1 MSKDRRFRLSLTFLA
16 IFAAGIIWVVGSG
29 EATPRRATAWAQD
42 DNSAAG
48 QDFSTNR
55 MKRETL
61 YKYTKLMNDISYRIQ
76 SNYMDTV
83 DTKTMTYAGI
93 RGMLDVLD
101 PFSVLLE
108 RQSYDRLME
117 STEGKYEGLGMQ
129 IDLRE
134 DTVTI
139 VAPIEGTPAERVGLR
154 AGDRIIAIDGK
165 SAIGMSTE
173 DAAKLMRGN
182 AGTSVTLT
190 IKRAGLIEPLDYKV
204 ERAMIELKS
213 VPYYGMADEANHIG
227 YLRLNKF
234 SQSTNDEL
242 HEALTK
248 LEEMGAKSLIF
259 DLRSNGGGLL
269 DQAVKTSSLFLDS
282 DRLVVYTQGR
292 DPESQRKYFSSD
304 KPLFDKG
311 PLVVLVDGG
320 TASASEI
327 VSGAI
332 QDWDRGII
340 VGNTTFGKGLVQ
352 QIFQLPEADDV
363 ALKLTTARYYVP
375 SGRSIQKPSRST
387 KHPDVDENGDL
398 VETPPTA
405 DELYYTNGGRKVY
418 GGGGI
423 VPDVHIDD
431 PTWTPLEINLWRQ
444 AKFFNFAVHYTTIHS
459 GIGRD
464 FEATDQVLA
473 DFEQFLTD
481 QKFEYETETQ
491 VQLGKIR
498 EQLKDDPERE
508 AIYEKSLAS
517 VEGLVDQEKK
527 LELTESE
534 DFLRRE
540 IKRSI
545 LSQLYGER
553 GFYEGVVLRDDEYVK
568 RAIEILT
575 QKDEYSRLLA
585 TKDPDKG

>member
-29 EATPRRATAWAQD
+29 EATPRRQTAWAQD
-42 DNSAAG
+42 GGTPAG
-48 QDFSTNR
+48 QDFGNR
-55 MKRETL
+55 RMRRETL

-83 DTKTMTYAGI
+83 DTKSMTYAGI

-139 VAPIEGTPAERVGLR
+139 VAPIEGTPAERVGLH

-165 SAIGMSTE
+165 QAVGMSTE
-173 DAAKLMRGN
+173 DAAKLMRGS

-190 IKRAGLIEPLDYKV
+190 IKRAGLIEPLDYEV

-213 VPYYGMADEANHIG
+213 VPFYGMADETNHIG

-242 HEALTK
+242 HEALTE
-248 LEEMGAKSLIF
+248 LDNMGATSLIF

-269 DQAVKTSSLFLDS
+269 DQAVKVSSLFLDN

-292 DPESQRKYFSSD
+292 DPESQRKYFSSN
-304 KPLFDKG
+304 KPMFDKG

-352 QIFQLPEADDV
+352 QIFQLPESDDV

-387 KHPDVDENGDL
+387 KHPEVDDNGDL
-398 VETPPTA
+398 VETGP
-405 DELYYTNGGRKVY
+405 DVDDIFYTNGGRKVY

-423 VPDVHIDD
+423 VPDVHIEA

-444 AKFFNFAVHYTTIHS
+444 AKFFNFAVHYTTIHTD
-459 GIGRD
+459 IGRD
-464 FEATDQVLA
+464 FEVTDQVLN
-473 DFEQFLTD
+473 DFEDFLQD
-481 QKFEYETETQ
+481 QDFEYETETQ
-491 VQLGKIR
+491 VQLEKIR

-508 AIYEKSLAS
+508 AIYAKSLAS

-545 LSQLYGER
+545 LSQLFGQR

>member
-42 DNSAAG
+42 GSTPAG
-48 QDFSTNR
+48 QDFGDR
-55 MKRETL
+55 QMRRETL

-83 DTKTMTYAGI
+83 DTKAMTYAGI

-139 VAPIEGTPAERVGLR
+139 VAPIEGTPAERVGLH

-165 SAIGMSTE
+165 SAVGMSTE
-173 DAAKLMRGN
+173 DAAKLMRGS

-190 IKRAGLIEPLDYKV
+190 IKRAGLIEPLDYDV
-204 ERAMIELKS
+204 ERALIELKS

-248 LEEMGAKSLIF
+248 LKEMGAKSLIF

-269 DQAVKTSSLFLDS
+269 DQAVKTSSLFLDN

-292 DPESQRKYFSSD
+292 DPESQRKYFSSN

-352 QIFQLPEADDV
+352 QIFQLPESDDV

-387 KHPDVDENGDL
+387 KHPEVDENGDL
-398 VETPPTA
+398 VEVKPTD
-405 DELYYTNGGRKVY
+405 DELFYTNGGRKVY

-444 AKFFNFAVHYTTIHS
+444 AKFFNFAVHYTTIHPD
-459 GIGRD
+459 IGRD
-464 FEATDQVLA
+464 FETTDDVLA
-473 DFEQFLTD
+473 DFEQFLKD

-491 VQLGKIR
+491 VQLEKIQ
-498 EQLKDDPERE
+498 EQLKDDPERA
-508 AIYEKSLAS
+508 AIYEKSLAA
-517 VEGLVDQEKK
+517 VEGLIDQEKK

-540 IKRSI
+540 INRSV
-545 LSQLYGER
+545 LSQLFGQR

-575 QKDEYSRLLA
+575 QKDEYSRLLS